1 MHYSS
6 CLQVWTATL
15 QQLLAICGMVSSLA
29 NTKNYLQEL
38 NLKVFV
44 LVKPAML
51 EKRVF
56 SELVGWSHRVE
67 GYLSKNVLFLKKI
80 YYQQHLHRAD
90 YYTVIGVCMQSKS
103 SVLLGSHLYFTS
115 LIYTPISNTANFR
128 STLTEIVLS
137 LYCACVHRFLKVRS

>member
-56 SELVGWSHRVE
+56 SELVG
-67 GYLSKNVLFLKKI
+67 
-80 YYQQHLHRAD
+80 
-90 YYTVIGVCMQSKS
+90 
-103 SVLLGSHLYFTS
+103 
-115 LIYTPISNTANFR
+115 
-128 STLTEIVLS
+128 
-137 LYCACVHRFLKVRS
+137 